1 MTAQTV
7 VEVDYQQKSCL
18 ARHVSSISEAF
29 VLTDKEKAGYSEFI
43 EAGKGSQMQHSQ
55 HSLQQE
61 QQEQKE
67 HKQEEEEEAKDVGLG
82 HNRSRSHRRQ
92 QPHFLAEGSSP
103 PVPGT
108 LSSPIL

>member
-7 VEVDYQQKSCL
+7 VEVEYQQKSCL

-29 VLTDKEKAGYSEFI
+29 VLTDKEKAGYSEFV
-43 EAGKGSQMQHSQ
+43 EAGKGSQTQHSQ

-61 QQEQKE
+61 QEEQKE
-67 HKQEEEEEAKDVGLG
+67 HKQEEEEAKDVGLG

-92 QPHFLAEGSSP
+92 QPHFLAEASSP
-103 PVPGT
+103 PVPDT